1 MCYHVRK
8 VENLRCSDVLSEC
21 SGVRSVDVGSLIKM
35 NTKHQRFGGRS
46 NMMDIT
52 KRKKRMAVSFIMV
65 LVMAITMLVAS
76 SVNTFA
82 VSDTGFSF
90 RIPPYQGNGYEKH
103 GRHRG
108 NVPTWNRWWVR
119 LDHSGEGK
127 GSATDFWLEGQDGR
141 NVSPYMRV
149 RCGKGWF
156 AQNAYE
162 IARSRTVFL
171 TAEDNR
177 NKSSGYNVSGRWQQ
191 QD

>member
-1 MCYHVRK
+1 
-8 VENLRCSDVLSEC
+8 
-21 SGVRSVDVGSLIKM
+21 
-35 NTKHQRFGGRS
+35 
-46 NMMDIT
+46 MMDIT

-65 LVMAITMLVAS
+65 LVMATTMLVAS

-127 GSATDFWLEGQDGR
+127 GSATDFWLEAQDGR

>member
-1 MCYHVRK
+1 MK
-8 VENLRCSDVLSEC
+8 VSKN
-21 SGVRSVDVGSLIKM
+21 
-35 NTKHQRFGGRS
+35 
-46 NMMDIT
+46 
-52 KRKKRMAVSFIMV
+52 KKRMAMSFV
-65 LVMAITMLVAS
+65 TVFAMAITMLVAS

-127 GSATDFWLEGQDGR
+127 GSATDFWLEAQDGR
-141 NVSPYMRV
+141 NVSPYKRV
-149 RCGKGWF
+149 ICGKGWY
-156 AQNAYE
+156 AQKAYE
-162 IARSRTVFL
+162 SARSRTVYL
-171 TAEDNR
+171 TAEDNK
-177 NKSSGYNVSGRWQQ
+177 NKPSGYNVSGRWQQ